1 VPITFSKFVK
11 VGLPAMER
19 ELRKSGHWKRASPL
33 FAGFFCL
40 HEHPSRRWPR
50 TAPFVTTRNMTFSRR
65 FSSRR
70 FSWKRRALV
79 GSGAMALLFAVA
91 ASPAAAQGRLDA
103 QYVATLAGIPVGRG
117 GWTIEISDD
126 QYSASAF
133 GGTSGLLKA
142 FAAGSGTASAQG
154 RVVNGAL
161 VSASYN
167 ASTSTSKYT
176 QAIRMVL
183 SNGNIKENAIEPE
196 PPVDPNRIPVTEAH
210 RRNVFDP
217 MTGSMLRVPGN
228 ADPLTP
234 EACRA
239 GAPIFDGRMRYDL
252 KLDFRR
258 MEMVRAEKGY
268 QGPAVVCAIYFSPV
282 AGYIPDRPVIKY
294 LAAAR
299 NMEIA
304 FAPVAGT
311 RVLVPFR
318 MTIPTPIGVAML
330 EATQFITTAA
340 PPRAPKTN

>member
-1 VPITFSKFVK
+1 
-11 VGLPAMER
+11 M
-19 ELRKSGHWKRASPL
+19 
-33 FAGFFCL
+33 
-40 HEHPSRRWPR
+40 
-50 TAPFVTTRNMTFSRR
+50 TRFMI
-65 FSSRR
+65 SSRQCFLVR
-70 FSWKRRALV
+70 GAL
-79 GSGAMALLFAVA
+79 GCLGAVALLFAA
-91 ASPAAAQGRLDA
+91 APDSAFAQGRLDA

-117 GWTIEISDD
+117 AWTIDISDD

-161 VSASYN
+161 VSTNYN
-167 ASTSTSKYT
+167 ASTSTSKYS
-176 QAIRMVL
+176 QAVRMAL
-183 SNGNIKENAIEPE
+183 ANGNIKEYAIEPE
-196 PPVDPNRIPVTEAH
+196 PPVDPDRIPVTEAH

-228 ADPLTP
+228 GEPLGP
-234 EACRA
+234 DACRN

-252 KLDFRR
+252 KLDFKR

-318 MTIPTPIGVAML
+318 VVIPTPIGVAML
-330 EATQFITTAA
+330 EATQFITAA
-340 PPRAPKTN
+340 IPPRAPRTN